1 MADGRC
7 DLCVSLGRVQW
18 VVKGALDVDSLI
30 GANQGGEDEGADD
43 QATKV
48 VDIVD
53 TFKLQF
59 WVSI

>member
-1 MADGRC
+1 
-7 DLCVSLGRVQW
+7 VQW
-18 VVKGALDVDSLI
+18 VEKGALDVDSLI
-30 GANQGGEDEGADD
+30 GVNPSIEGGEDEGADD
-43 QATKV
+43 PATKV